1 MFAFPVLLGDIG
13 GTNARFALL
22 SGPQGTVE
30 LLPRAL
36 TAATP
41 SPVEAIVAALA
52 AATGAAPRS
61 AIIAVATRVDSP
73 ASGLPMRIGPLT
85 PPRSAGRWASGASCS
100 SMTTHP

>member
-22 SGPQGTVE
+22 DRPDGTVE

-41 SPVEAIVAALA
+41 SPVGAIAVALQSSA
-52 AATGAAPRS
+52 GAKPRS
-61 AIIAVATRVDSP
+61 AIIAVATRPPWRGERSHAADYTRRTC
-73 ASGLPMRIGPLT
+73 AQCEAGPL
-85 PPRSAGRWASGASCS
+85 S
-100 SMTTHP
+100 